1 VNSGKEGSSFGQEV
15 MKSSMLKILVAI
27 PHFYNVSGPKE
38 FLHSSRAGVNMKERK
53 FVVSQSINS
62 YKTVFNEL
70 GLDGE
75 ILLIG
80 DPTNSLFTINVD
92 VSNGLSNSLHIPWKA
107 IDHIATFAKNYDFV
121 VIAEDDIEVNSNTF
135 RELISLETK
144 LSMSD
149 LVIPNRIEYFENEIF
164 CVDLLGEYRWKFR
177 SRKILGE
184 DFRRPLNLHSGFLL
198 LSSAKF
204 QKAYELRK
212 FKFPTE
218 IGNLGYLESALFNLA
233 KTFKVYRKIPVNSA
247 LSVTH
252 LDGWLARQVYEERIS
267 YRAAIRLIVN
277 SNTKGKSFLT
287 LVIFVTPISRIFFKL
302 RKEARRFL
310 RVK

>member
-1 VNSGKEGSSFGQEV
+1 MNSGKEGSSFGQEV